1 MRDQL
6 RARNGDRMRLHKCTA
21 PTPPGPKRQEADM
34 RIDGSVAPFHT
45 GRSDRVGL
53 LKNWFWPPSHPSVPL
68 PRAQGGGAFAR
79 LICRAAAARTWHH
92 ATPSL
97 CHARHGTKKPP
108 PTLPSASSR
117 RRRGSRP
124 QGTASPHPC
133 GLWGVD

>member
-53 LKNWFWPPSHPSVPL
+53 FFFFLERKG
-68 PRAQGGGAFAR
+68 QKT
-79 LICRAAAARTWHH
+79 CRSEIYYIREK
-92 ATPSL
+92 
-97 CHARHGTKKPP
+97 RNG
-108 PTLPSASSR
+108 
-117 RRRGSRP
+117 
-124 QGTASPHPC
+124 
-133 GLWGVD
+133 